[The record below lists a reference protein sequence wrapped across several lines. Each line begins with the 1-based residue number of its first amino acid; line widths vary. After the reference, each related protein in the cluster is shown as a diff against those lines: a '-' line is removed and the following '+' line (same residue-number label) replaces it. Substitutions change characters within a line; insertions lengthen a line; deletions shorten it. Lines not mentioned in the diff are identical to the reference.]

1 MLSPTELMLLKPRH
15 RRAYKI
21 LESLE
26 AQTPPS
32 TDRPLGAGL
41 PAPAEPL
48 PWLQTLFPHT
58 YTQPLA
64 EFHTEFWERIWAMR
78 PERSA
83 TEFYI
88 WPRGFSKTTNAERAV
103 IRLAVAGFRY
113 ILYVKETQDQA
124 DDAVQNIG
132 AVLESPEVE
141 RYYPLL
147 SQRSVNKFGNSKGW
161 RRDRMRTA
169 SGVVVDAA
177 GLDVSIRG
185 LLLEGSRPDVIILD
199 DLDAKEDTL
208 RTTEKKIRTITS
220 SIIPAGAPNRVVI
233 GLQNII
239 NPHGIFTRLADLC
252 PEHPADFLMDR
263 FVSGPWPAVEGLEY
277 AQAGMNEHGR
287 PIYRITAG
295 RSTWPQARPLPML
308 EAELNQMG
316 PTQFIEEK
324 QNEVGALEGDLY
336 AGFDLNATLVD
347 APPLEFFEDIAVVC
361 DPAVTATDA
370 SDSNGIRV
378 GGRIGAVDTTPGTAR
393 HPADP
398 LSEWHDPRLQPGR
411 IVGLY
416 SWEGRDTVDGMLT
429 RALLK
434 AVEYRASRV
443 ALETNQGGDTWVT
456 AYDATWRKLLEEG
469 QVPADA
475 RKPRL
480 EQVKASSATGGK
492 RERWQV
498 TLGARERGE
507 FVEARGTHLVLF
519 SALKRLPEHTPYDI
533 ADADSWLERLLEA
546 HRPSGPVRLGV
557 NLGGLSRV
565 GGEKQSQFN
574 VRR

>member
-1 MLSPTELMLLKPRH
+1 MPLPAEYADIAPLLNPH
-15 RRAYKI
+15 QRRA
-21 LESLE
+21 LAQLAALE

-32 TDRPLGAGL
+32 TDRPLGDGR
-41 PAPAEPL
+41 PAPTEYL
-48 PWLQTLFPHT
+48 PWLQALFPRT

-64 EFHTEFWERIWAMR
+64 EFHHEFWQRIWAMS

-103 IRLAVAGFRY
+103 IALAAHGFKY
-113 ILYVKETQDQA
+113 VLYVKETQDQA
-124 DDAVQNIG
+124 DDAVANIA

-147 SQRSVNKFGNSKGW
+147 SQRQVGKFGNSKGW
-161 RRDRMRTA
+161 RRDRVRTA

-199 DLDAKEDTL
+199 DLDGKHDTL
-208 RTTEKKIRTITS
+208 RTTEKKIKTITS
-220 SIIPAGAPNRVVI
+220 DIIPAGAPNRVVI

-239 NPHGIFTRLADLC
+239 NPHGIFTRLADLA

-263 FVSGPWPAVEGLEY
+263 FVSGPWPAVRGLEY
-277 AQAGMNEHGR
+277 EQAGRNEHGR
-287 PIYRITAG
+287 PVYRFTAG
-295 RSTWPQARPLPML
+295 TSTWPEARPLPML

-316 PTQFIEEK
+316 PTQFVEEK
-324 QNEVGALEGDLY
+324 QNEVGTLIGELY
-336 AGFDLNATLVD
+336 KGFVLDSLLID
-347 APPLEFFEDIAVVC
+347 APPLEAFEDVMVVC
-361 DPAVTATDA
+361 DPAVTATDD

-378 GGRIGAVDTTPGTAR
+378 GGRLPD
-393 HPADP
+393 
-398 LSEWHDPRLQPGR
+398 GR
-411 IVGLY
+411 VVGLY

-456 AYDATWRKLLEEG
+456 AYDATWRRLVDAPEYS
-469 QVPADA
+469 QVSMDTP
-475 RKPRL
+475 KPRL

-507 FVEARGTHLVLF
+507 FIEARGTHGVLF
-519 SALKRLPEHTPYDI
+519 AALRRLPEHKPYDI
-533 ADADSWLERLLEA
+533 ADADSWLERLLSRRQPA
-546 HRPSGPVRLGV
+546 TTPIRAPAAAIDTSVI
-557 NLGGLSRV
+557 GGHKKAV
-565 GGEKQSQFN
+565 F
-574 VRR
+574 RR

>member
-1 MLSPTELMLLKPRH
+1 M
-15 RRAYKI
+15 
-21 LESLE
+21 E

-32 TDRPLGAGL
+32 TERPLGNGL
-41 PAPAEPL
+41 AAPAEPL
-48 PWLQTLFPHT
+48 PWLRTLFPRT
-58 YTQPLA
+58 YTQPLSD
-64 EFHTEFWERIWAMR
+64 FHLEFWQRIWTMT
-78 PERSA
+78 PERPA

-103 IRLAVAGFRY
+103 IRLAAAGFRY

-124 DDAVQNIG
+124 DDAVTNIA

-147 SQRSVNKFGNSKGW
+147 SQRQVGKFGNSKGW
-161 RRDRMRTA
+161 RRDRLRTA

-199 DLDAKEDTL
+199 DLDGKHDTL
-208 RTTEKKIRTITS
+208 RTTERKIKTITS
-220 SIIPAGAPNRVVI
+220 DIIPAGAPNRVVI

-239 NPHGIFTRLADLC
+239 NPHGVFTRLADLC

-263 FVSGPWPAVEGLEY
+263 FVSGPWPAVRGLEY
-277 AQAGMNEHGR
+277 EQAGQNEHGR
-287 PIYRITAG
+287 PVYRITAG
-295 RSTWPQARPLPML
+295 ESTWPQARPLPML

-316 PTQFIEEK
+316 PTAFVEEK
-324 QNEVGALEGDLY
+324 QNEVGALVGELY
-336 AGFDLNATLVD
+336 KGFDLPGLLID
-347 APPLEFFEDIAVVC
+347 APPLDDFEDLIVVC
-361 DPAVTATDA
+361 DPAVTANDD

-378 GGRIGAVDTTPGTAR
+378 GGRLPGGTV
-393 HPADP
+393 
-398 LSEWHDPRLQPGR
+398 
-411 IVGLY
+411 VGLY

-443 ALETNQGGDTWVT
+443 ALETNQGGDTWQT
-456 AYDATWRKLLEEG
+456 AYDATWRKLIES
-469 QVPADA
+469 ADHPDITMQTP
-475 RKPRL
+475 KPRL

-507 FVEARGTHLVLF
+507 FVEARGTHGVLF
-519 SALKRLPEHTPYDI
+519 AALRRLPEHKPYDV
-533 ADADSWLERLLEA
+533 ADADSWLERLLNTQ
-546 HRPSGPVRLGV
+546 R
-557 NLGGLSRV
+557 GL
-565 GGEKQSQFN
+565 QSAIHALDDYAPIGLD
-574 VRR
+574 